1 MMRLVAGCALALAL
15 SGCFPLAFFAQTG
28 PAYRAYGQ
36 SLGTFVS
43 NADANAVC
51 LSPKLRFVLWDF
63 EGYFGKKVV
72 LSSGYRD
79 PIHNVISGGKEQSF
93 HMRCMAADLFIPGVP
108 KDDLIRF
115 AYNNGAV
122 GGLGCYPGKGFIHVD
137 VRDRPAG
144 RQRPVT
150 FSGC

>member
-1 MMRLVAGCALALAL
+1 MMRVLAALSLSILL

-36 SLGTFVS
+36 SFGTFVS
-43 NADANAVC
+43 NRDANAIC
-51 LSPKLRFVLWDF
+51 LSPKLRFVIWDF

-79 PIHNVISGGKEQSF
+79 PIQNVIVGGEDQSF
-93 HMRCMAADLFIPGVP
+93 HKRCMAADFFIPGVP
-108 KDDLIRF
+108 KDQLIRY
-115 AYNNGAV
+115 AKNNGSV
-122 GGLGCYPGKGFIHVD
+122 GGLGCYPGKSFIHVD

-144 RQRPVT
+144 ARGPVT